1 MDSNSI
7 SNGSLYESTS
17 SFERDNDVDEFF
29 IAHIIWVWG
38 NISMQDTSKD
48 INVKWCIIC
57 KRYDK
62 WSSLNMLWTI
72 SMDKETFLNLLWS
85 S

>member
-1 MDSNSI
+1 MDGN
-7 SNGSLYESTS
+7 NTS
-17 SFERDNDVDEFF
+17 SGLLHNSTLSSEEDDDVDEFF